1 MERRGDYFQMKTDD
15 EIIDE
20 VLKKT
25 KKEYNG
31 NFWKEIKFM
40 EKVVNFAIK
49 EALQLARENQSQETS
64 DISREGKALLSVKHS
79 RSDTNTQ
86 LQLQKADFEK
96 MIDEKYNEN
105 KKFWLKYHNEE
116 DKHAEDIFYNIMR
129 AFEELKQKL
138 REEK

>member
-1 MERRGDYFQMKTDD
+1 MERREACVQMKTDE
-15 EIIDE
+15 EILPIIKKVFGNKIAKEWENFNKIE
-20 VLKKT
+20 VSPSDF
-25 KKEYNG
+25 E
-31 NFWKEIKFM
+31 E
-40 EKVVNFAIK
+40 AI
-49 EALQLARENQSQETS
+49 ALAREDE
-64 DISREGKALLSVKHS
+64 R
-79 RSDTNTQ
+79 
-86 LQLQKADFEK
+86 ADFEK